1 MTHDSISSLGGHH
14 ILTGSLFTSYLLQSS
29 LLSLP
34 HSLTHTVHQSLSF
47 SGCVHKEIW
56 WKTHGHGADVWF
68 AKFAGCAR
76 NEYILSRKGKK
87 HTIFPWNII
96 SFMYCHLKLSHGG
109 WILVFSTDLLHQPSF
124 NAHLSP
130 CVSFMLC
137 PGGIVAHSFF
147 EWLEH
152 GPVLC

>member
-14 ILTGSLFTSYLLQSS
+14 ILTGSLFTSYLL
-29 LLSLP
+29 LSLP
-34 HSLTHTVHQSLSF
+34 HSLTHTVHQSLFLSLDASIKRF
-47 SGCVHKEIW
+47 GGKH
-56 WKTHGHGADVWF
+56 TATGADVWF

-109 WILVFSTDLLHQPSF
+109 WTLVFSTDLLHQPSF